1 MERFVLSR
9 KVNAVDGQTY
19 HLKLGKNV
27 IVIDRDV
34 IDRAISE
41 SDMINYC
48 LRDVNLIQETEN
60 CYRIT
65 KGKNNIFIVEYK
77 FQTGDWCGFY
87 STITKNDKFLTFKI
101 KNSEWPF
108 ITETAGIIVETPLD
122 YVIVEMFRK
131 KDGVWN
137 RTQTSYVY
145 ADFNNIK
152 ILDCIKSE
160 I

>member
-19 HLKLGKNV
+19 LKLGKNV

-48 LRDVNLIQETEN
+48 LRDVNLIQETDN

-65 KGKNNIFIVEYK
+65 KGKNNIFILEYR
-77 FQTGDWCGFY
+77 FQTSDWCGFY
-87 STITKNDKFLTFKI
+87 STITKNNKFLTFKI

-108 ITETAGIIVETPLD
+108 ITETAGIIVETPID
-122 YVIVEMFRK
+122 YTIAEMFRK

-137 RTQTSYVY
+137 RTQTYYVY

-152 ILDCIKSE
+152 ILDCVKSE

>member
-9 KVNAVDGQTY
+9 KVNVAVDGQTY
-19 HLKLGKNV
+19 LKLGKNV
-27 IVIDRDV
+27 IIIDRDV
-34 IDRAISE
+34 IDKAISE
-41 SDMINYC
+41 SDMTINYY
-48 LRDVNLIQETEN
+48 LKNVSLVQETDN

-65 KGKNNIFIVEYK
+65 KGKNNIFIVE
-77 FQTGDWCGFY
+77 FIFRTSDWCGFY

-122 YVIVEMFRK
+122 YAIVEMYRK

-137 RTQTSYVY
+137 KTEIFYVY
-145 ADFNNIK
+145 ADFSNIRV
-152 ILDCIKSE
+152 LDCIKT
-160 I
+160 